1 MRKTEKNPILLLSVG
16 LSALFLA
23 GFLLLVIF
31 GAKSYR
37 DIVSSQY
44 GNMDA
49 RSLTAYLSASVKA
62 NDSSGAVSV
71 EETGYGP
78 ALVVTDPETGYA
90 LRYYHYNGQLLE
102 DFAPADS
109 PLDPDEA
116 QQIAPTQT
124 FEVERISQDVFSVT
138 TDAGRTLLRVRSEE
152 EAAP

>member
-1 MRKTEKNPILLLSVG
+1 MKKTEKNPILLLSVG

-49 RSLTAYLSASVKA
+49 RSLTAYLSASMKA
-62 NDSSGAVSV
+62 NDSLGAVSA
-71 EETGYGP
+71 EETGYGT

-90 LRYYHYNGQLLE
+90 LRYYQYEGHLLE

-109 PLDPDEA
+109 PLDPKEA
-116 QQIAPTQT
+116 QQIAPTQI
-124 FEVERISQDVFSVT
+124 FEVKRISQDVFSVT
-138 TDAGRTLLRVRSEE
+138 TDAGRTLLRVRSRE